1 MSDEENKGSSY
12 SQHGNHGIGHMEG
25 GKISGNATVA
35 GKIVNNIKKPINIAI
50 ATLTAI
56 VGAVGIIFTGEYRF
70 KSDNISIDGGINAPT
85 TFGDNS
91 PLTIYEGDPPEV
103 RQRKLEQAKKLIADE
118 VYANITRID
127 SRLGFVKSIL
137 SENEHGKTLEEYN
150 KLLPPALK
158 EYSDA
163 NYRVKKFNQDISSL
177 RNVFNN
183 YPVSEISKSL
193 TQVFIDTNTDPRPIR
208 LFSNSLRGVKNASEW
223 LLETLSNAV
232 QPTSTGS
239 KIIAYHDQE
248 INHAIERLNNN
259 SEQSYVFGLMLLDNL
274 GISLSEVQKSLSNLK
289 HLEPPHPIGKHEI
302 NRVVFQEPKRLEE
315 EEKAL
320 IKEYEKLIKDEGS
333 KLGESIKDLTI
344 KPSDT
349 QNQVVAK
356 AISLRLLGYQSK
368 SVDAFSRYGEMFA
381 KEDPTAMQY
390 SQIAQQFTIQLKNL
404 GVEGGV
410 YLYEV
415 PQHKAENKAGLKVGD
430 IIIQYDEQKI
440 AKVKDMKKALQDAS
454 TDNPVRLTYLRMSD
468 AGEFQRQTVTINSD
482 TLVVGMMPI

>member
-1 MSDEENKGSSY
+1 MSINDQRGQKVDT
-12 SQHGNHGIGHMEG
+12 QHN
-25 GKISGNATVA
+25 V
-35 GKIVNNIKKPINIAI
+35 VNIFKKPINIAI
-50 ATLTAI
+50 AALIAI
-56 VGAVGIIFTGEYRF
+56 FGIVGIIFAGKPNVE
-70 KSDNISIDGGINAPT
+70 SGDIIIDGDVKGENIIGHNNKITINKE
-85 TFGDNS
+85 DS
-91 PLTIYEGDPPEV
+91 PEV
-103 RQRKLEQAKKLIADE
+103 RQRKLERTKELIADE

-137 SENEHGKTLEEYN
+137 IENEHGKAFKEHH

-158 EYSDA
+158 DYSDA

-183 YPVSEISKSL
+183 YPVSEISKPL
-193 TQVFIDTNTDPRPIR
+193 TQVLIDTNTDPKGVR

-239 KIIAYHDQE
+239 KIIAYHDKE

-259 SEQSYVFGLMLLDNL
+259 SEQSYVFGLMLLENL

-289 HLEPPHPIGKHEI
+289 HLEPPHPIGKDEI
-302 NRVVFQEPKRLEE
+302 NRVVYQEPQRLEE

-320 IKEYEKLIKDEGS
+320 VKEYEKLIKDEGS

-415 PQHKAENKAGLKVGD
+415 PQNKAENKAGLKVGD

-440 AKVKDMKKALQDAS
+440 AKVKDMKKALQDAP
-454 TDNPVRLTYLRMSD
+454 TDDNIQLTYLRMSD
-468 AGEFQRQTVTINSD
+468 TGEFERQTVTVGSAP
-482 TLVVGMMPI
+482 LVIGMMPI